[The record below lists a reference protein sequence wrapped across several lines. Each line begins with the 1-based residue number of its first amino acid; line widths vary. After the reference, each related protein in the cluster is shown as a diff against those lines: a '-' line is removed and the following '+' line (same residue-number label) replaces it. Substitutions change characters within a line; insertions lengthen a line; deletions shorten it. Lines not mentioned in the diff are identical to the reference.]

1 MVPIESE
8 EVTHSRSLPCR
19 TAEKIMMEG
28 EEEEGREGGGEGAG
42 MF

>member
-19 TAEKIMMEG
+19 TAEEKNDG
-28 EEEEGREGGGEGAG
+28 GGGREGGGEGAG
-42 MF
+42 MC

>member
-19 TAEKIMMEG
+19 TAEKENDG
-28 EEEEGREGGGEGAG
+28 GGGRGREGGGEGAG